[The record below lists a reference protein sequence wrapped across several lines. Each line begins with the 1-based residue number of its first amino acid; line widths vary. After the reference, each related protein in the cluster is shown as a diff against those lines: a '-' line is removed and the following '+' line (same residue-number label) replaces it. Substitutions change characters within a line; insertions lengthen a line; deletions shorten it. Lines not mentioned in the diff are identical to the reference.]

1 MIQDDNND
9 GGNGNQPAQTV
20 QIPAKEF
27 QAKFKSKRGEY
38 TSYLAHLRN
47 QKRRCFKLP
56 LKPP

>member
-38 TSYLAHLRN
+38 TSYLVHLRN
-47 QKRRCFKLP
+47 QK
-56 LKPP
+56 